1 MERKLTTIFAS
12 DVVGFSK
19 MMGLDEVQ
27 TLKILKERRIT
38 IDNIIKEHGGIIFG
52 PEAICYYWLGNYELA
67 IQSFSKIKIARTH
80 LFYCSLVYFK
90 KGDFLQASEKLQ
102 EAIAI
107 TGFDIQ
113 TFVNSEPYKNDSNII
128 TIKKDLNSILDRE

>member
-19 MMGLDEVQ
+19 IMGLDEVQ

-52 PEAICYYWLGNYELA
+52 PEAN
-67 IQSFSKIKIARTH
+67 
-80 LFYCSLVYFK
+80 
-90 KGDFLQASEKLQ
+90 
-102 EAIAI
+102 AI
-107 TGFDIQ
+107 TG
-113 TFVNSEPYKNDSNII
+113 
-128 TIKKDLNSILDRE
+128 

>member
-1 MERKLTTIFAS
+1 M
-12 DVVGFSK
+12 
-19 MMGLDEVQ
+19 
-27 TLKILKERRIT
+27 
-38 IDNIIKEHGGIIFG
+38 
-52 PEAICYYWLGNYELA
+52 
-67 IQSFSKIKIARTH
+67 
-80 LFYCSLVYFK
+80 FYCSLVYFK

-113 TFVNSEPYKNDSNII
+113 TFVNSEPYKNDSNFI